1 MKVIVVTHGQHQK
14 GGTRAENY
22 DGPLT
27 EESIRKVR
35 RIRIP
40 GVDAIFC
47 GTMRRH
53 RETAEAMGVNN
64 ATQTKKCGWDKSM
77 FGMLE
82 GDKEP
87 VSEFWEWLQGLK
99 DEGHESLL
107 IITSRGYAI
116 MLRYLIDGG
125 EKRFGPFGN
134 FLKTIEAASRWPN
147 TTIPFMEAGVAH
159 TFEI

>member
-116 MLRYLIDGG
+116 MLRYLIDVVRKDSGH
-125 EKRFGPFGN
+125 
-134 FLKTIEAASRWPN
+134 L
-147 TTIPFMEAGVAH
+147 V
-159 TFEI
+159 TF